1 MKKFRRR
8 STRMNM
14 MHFRVLSKRY
24 FRQIF
29 TNLSTLLPLIL
40 EAPVMLIILFI
51 TCKEDAFTTKDIT
64 QANLIAFMLIVMA
77 AFMGLLNSYREICK
91 EREILSREVYG
102 GLDIP
107 AYVLSKMLV
116 LSVIGIVQCA
126 ILFGGSLAFI
136 DFAFAKPLPD
146 FLLCFAAMALTNI
159 SVTALGLLISA
170 LLKKSESAVL
180 PVLMIIIMQV
190 VFCDCLISLDGGAEI
205 LRYITPSAWGIA
217 VFGKVCGLNG
227 WYPDIVSKDLYGLNA
242 FLSLGILAAFAFVFI
257 TLTIV
262 ILRRVY
268 RQKD

>member
-8 STRMNM
+8 SARMNM
-14 MHFRVLSKRY
+14 MHFHVLSKRY

-29 TNLSTLLPLIL
+29 TNLATLLPLIL
-40 EAPVMLIILFI
+40 EAPVMLIILLI
-51 TCKEDAFTTKDIT
+51 TCKEDAFTAKDIT
-64 QANLIAFMLIVMA
+64 QANLVAFMLIVMA

-116 LSVIGIVQCA
+116 LSVIGIAQCA
-126 ILFGGSLAFI
+126 FLFGGSLFFI

-159 SVTALGLLISA
+159 SVTAFGLLISA

-190 VFCDCLISLDGGAEI
+190 VFCDCLIALEGGAKI

-217 VFGKVCGLNG
+217 VFGKVCGLNS
-227 WYPDIVSKDLYGLNA
+227 WYPGIVSKDLYDLNA
-242 FLSLGILAAFAFVFI
+242 FLSLGILAAFTVLFT

-262 ILRRVY
+262 ILRRAY

>member
-8 STRMNM
+8 SARMNM

-51 TCKEDAFTTKDIT
+51 SCKQDAFTAKDIT
-64 QANLIAFMLIVMA
+64 QANLVAFMLVVMA

-136 DFAFAKPLPD
+136 DFAFAKPIPD
-146 FLLCFAAMALTNI
+146 ALLCFAAMALTNI
-159 SVTALGLLISA
+159 CVTALGLLISA
-170 LLKKSESAVL
+170 LLKRSESAVL

-190 VFCDCLISLDGGAEI
+190 VFCDCLISLDGGAQF

-217 VFGKVCGLNG
+217 VFGKICGLNS
-227 WYPDIVSKDLYGLNA
+227 WYPSVVSKELYDLNV
-242 FLSLGILAAFAFVFI
+242 FLSLGILAGFAVLFVA
-257 TLTIV
+257 LTTIL
-262 ILRRVY
+262 LRRAY

>member
-8 STRMNM
+8 SARMNM
-14 MHFRVLSKRY
+14 MHFHVLSKRY

-29 TNLSTLLPLIL
+29 TNPATLLPLIL
-40 EAPVMLIILFI
+40 EAPVMLIILLI
-51 TCKEDAFTTKDIT
+51 TCKEDAFTVKDIT
-64 QANLIAFMLIVMA
+64 QANLVAFMLIVMA

-116 LSVIGIVQCA
+116 LSVIGIAQCV

-136 DFAFAKPLPD
+136 DFAFANPLPD

-180 PVLMIIIMQV
+180 PVLMFIIMQV
-190 VFCDCLISLDGGAEI
+190 VFCDCLIALEGGAKI

-227 WYPDIVSKDLYGLNA
+227 WYPGIISKDLYDLNA
-242 FLSLGILAAFAFVFI
+242 FLSLGILAAFTFLFI
-257 TLTIV
+257 TLTVV
-262 ILRRVY
+262 ILRRAY